1 MQVLQVRKKDT
12 ERIYAM
18 KILKKSHIIERDEV
32 EHTKSERAIL
42 AKNNA
47 CPFLVGL
54 KVRNVTQTRPYQ
66 LCMDVLLWSL
76 GCKGDGETPRL
87 PHVSRLILAESP
99 RGFGLHV
106 RCDLNDH

>member
-1 MQVLQVRKKDT
+1 
-12 ERIYAM
+12 M

-54 KVRNVTQTRPYQ
+54 KVQY
-66 LCMDVLLWSL
+66 S
-76 GCKGDGETPRL
+76 
-87 PHVSRLILAESP
+87 AAP
-99 RGFGLHV
+99 RGTV
-106 RCDLNDH
+106 RRRMYHGRLLSG

>member
-1 MQVLQVRKKDT
+1 MFYFFAQVLQVRKKDT
-12 ERIYAM
+12 NRIYAM

-54 KVRNVTQTRPYQ
+54 KVQNSTSRHCAPPHV
-66 LCMDVLLWSL
+66 LWSF
-76 GCKGDGETPRL
+76 
-87 PHVSRLILAESP
+87 VMRLI
-99 RGFGLHV
+99 
-106 RCDLNDH
+106 